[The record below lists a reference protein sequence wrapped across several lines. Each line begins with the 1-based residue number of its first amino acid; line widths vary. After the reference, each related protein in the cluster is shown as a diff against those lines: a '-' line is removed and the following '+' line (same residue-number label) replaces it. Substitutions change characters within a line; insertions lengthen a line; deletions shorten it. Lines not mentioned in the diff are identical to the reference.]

1 MPARAEGAHRVGR
14 LGRPRAARVGEGT
27 TLGKARRRKAVESAP
42 AAQAL
47 RSEGKTQREI
57 AAALGCSQQ
66 SVSNYLRTFTIE
78 PTQLMPLRA
87 ENLVYRSQHS

>member
-1 MPARAEGAHRVGR
+1 MDAGDGSKGVGR
-14 LGRPRAARVGEGT
+14 WGVAGRGARGR
-27 TLGKARRRKAVESAP
+27 LSGKARRRKAVESAP

-78 PTQLMPLRA
+78 PTQLMPLRG
-87 ENLVYRSQHS
+87 LFD